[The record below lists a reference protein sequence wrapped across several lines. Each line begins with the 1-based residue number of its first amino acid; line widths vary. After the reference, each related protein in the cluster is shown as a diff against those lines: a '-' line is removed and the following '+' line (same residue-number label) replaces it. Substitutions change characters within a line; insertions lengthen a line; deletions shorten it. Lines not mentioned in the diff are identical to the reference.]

1 MTPEQAERVVKALE
15 SIATMQKVNI
25 TIVLGSALLAGA
37 SAWVGWWMA
46 KRSARQDQNKVIRY
60 VDKP

>member
-1 MTPEQAERVVKALE
+1 MTSEQAERAVKALE

-25 TIVLGSALLAGA
+25 TIVLGSALLAAA
-37 SAWVGWWMA
+37 SAWFGWWMA
-46 KRSARQDQNKVIRY
+46 KRAARRDQNVAIRY